1 MEGARRGESA
11 ILKGLA
17 EKVLKMGL
25 DASPDELVAW
35 VEAEKAKMAAIFAE
49 QDRRE

>member
-1 MEGARRGESA
+1 MRV

-17 EKVLKMGL
+17 EEVLKMGL

-35 VEAEKAKMAAIFAE
+35 VEAEEAKIAAILAE
-49 QDRRE
+49 DDRRE